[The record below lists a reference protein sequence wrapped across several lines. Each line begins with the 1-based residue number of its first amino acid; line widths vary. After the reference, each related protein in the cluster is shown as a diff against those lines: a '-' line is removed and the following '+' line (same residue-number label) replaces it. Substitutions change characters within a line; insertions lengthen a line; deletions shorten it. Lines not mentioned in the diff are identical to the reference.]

1 MRKLMVVLSFLMVAS
16 MLLSAC
22 GTTATPVATAA
33 PATAAPATAAPATA
47 APATAAPAPAAPAP
61 TGPKSKDPTT
71 LTLADSDVSIDTL
84 DPALAY
90 DTASGEIIQNTYDTL
105 IFYDGSKLSSFVPLL
120 ADKWSVSADG
130 KVYTFNIH
138 PGVKF
143 HNGDVM
149 TPDDVAFTFQRGLLQ
164 AGSASPQWL
173 LSEPFFGVG
182 NQDVTTVLDPSGAL
196 QDDRTAL
203 SKVDPAKLKAVC
215 DTVQKA
221 IVADDTAGTV
231 TMTLAQSWGPFLA
244 TVAQSWGSIM
254 DKKWVAANKG
264 WDGTCATWQ
273 NFYGMVSAD
282 DPFSA
287 IENGTGPFV
296 LTSLKQGEQYTLD
309 AFPGY
314 FKGPAK
320 LQHVVAKAVG
330 EWGTR
335 FAMMQAGDADVATVP
350 PSNRSQMDAL
360 VGEKCVYDT
369 AASAFKP
376 CEVTDA
382 TKPFS
387 VHLGLPPI
395 SQDVILFNWKIAST
409 TASPNPY
416 IGSGKLDGKGI
427 PPDFFNDLNVRQGF
441 AYCFDWDTFI
451 TDVYT
456 GEAVQSISLELP
468 GMPGYFTD
476 TPHYAMDL
484 DKCKAAFQASKLKS
498 ADGKSLWD
506 VGFRVQMLF
515 NQGNPTRQT
524 LAQILAGNL
533 NSVNPKFDV
542 EILGIPWAAYL
553 TAQRAHQI
561 PIMTA
566 GWLED
571 IHDPHNWLQPY
582 TAGGGAYSGRAGLP
596 ADLTKQFDAILAKGV
611 TESDPTKRGEV
622 YKTANQLYYDQV
634 VGVPIVLATGHGFRQ
649 RWVEGEV
656 WNPIFPGFHY
666 YEMYKD

>member
-1 MRKLMVVLSFLMVAS
+1 MRKFFVVLSFLMVAS

-22 GTTATPVATAA
+22 GAPATVAPAPATAAPATVAPA
-33 PATAAPATAAPATA
+33 PATAAPATAAPAG
-47 APATAAPAPAAPAP
+47 PAK
-61 TGPKSKDPTT
+61 PKSKDPTT

-120 ADKWSVSADG
+120 ADSWTVSTDG
-130 KVYTFNIH
+130 KTYTFKIH

-143 HNGDVM
+143 HNGDVL
-149 TPDDVAFTFQRGLLQ
+149 TPDDVAFSFQRGLLQ

-182 NQDVTTVLDPSGAL
+182 NQDVTTVLDPSGAI
-196 QDDRTAL
+196 QDDRAGL
-203 SKVDPAKLKAVC
+203 AKIDAAKLKAVC

-231 TMTLAQSWGPFLA
+231 TMTLVTPWGPFLA
-244 TVAQSWGSIM
+244 TVAQSWGSVM

-264 WDGTCATWQ
+264 WDGSCDTWQ
-273 NFYGMVSAD
+273 NFYGMLSAD

-287 IENGTGPFV
+287 IENGTGPFI

-320 LQHVVAKAVG
+320 LQHIVAKAVG

-335 FAMMQAGDADVATVP
+335 FAMMQAGDADVATTP

-360 VGEKCVYDT
+360 VGEKCIYDIAT
-369 AASAFKP
+369 SAFKP
-376 CEVTDA
+376 CQVTDP
-382 TKPFS
+382 TKPLR
-387 VHLGLPPI
+387 VYLGLPPI
-395 SQDVILFNWKIAST
+395 AQDAILFNFKVATSDK
-409 TASPNPY
+409 SPNPY

-427 PPDFFNDLNVRQGF
+427 PPDFFADVNIRKAF

-451 TDVYT
+451 NDVYT

-476 TPHYAMDL
+476 TPHYTMDL
-484 DKCKAAFQASKLKS
+484 DKCKAAFQASTLKS
-498 ADGKSLWD
+498 ADGKGVMD

-561 PIMTA
+561 PIMTG

-582 TAGGGAYSGRAGLP
+582 TSSGGAYSGRQGLP
-596 ADLTKQFDAILAKGV
+596 ADISKQFDAILATGV
-611 TESDPTKRGEV
+611 AETDPVKRGEI
-622 YKTANQLYYDQV
+622 YKQANQLYYDDAV
-634 VGVPIVLATGHGFRQ
+634 SVPIVLATGHGFRQ

-656 WNPIFPGFHY
+656 LNPIFPGFHY
-666 YEMYKD
+666 YEMWKD

>member
-1 MRKLMVVLSFLMVAS
+1 MRKFLTVLSFLMVAS
-16 MLLSAC
+16 MVLSAC
-22 GTTATPVATAA
+22 GAPATQAPA
-33 PATAAPATAAPATA
+33 PATAAPATVAP
-47 APATAAPAPAAPAP
+47 APATAAPAPATAAPAP

-71 LTLADSDVSIDTL
+71 LTLADMDVSIDTL

-90 DTASGEIIQNTYDTL
+90 DTASGEIIQNSYDTL
-105 IFYDGSKLSSFVPLL
+105 IFYDGTKLSSFVPLL
-120 ADKWSVSADG
+120 ADSWTISTDG
-130 KVYTFNIH
+130 KTYTFKIH

-149 TPDDVAFTFQRGLLQ
+149 TPDDVAFSFQRGLLQ

-196 QDDRTAL
+196 QDDREGL

-215 DTVQKA
+215 TQVQNA

-231 TMTLAQSWGPFLA
+231 TMTLATPWGPFLA
-244 TVAQSWGSIM
+244 TVAQSWGSVM
-254 DKKWVAANKG
+254 DKKWVAAQKG
-264 WDGTCATWQ
+264 WDGSCDTWQ
-273 NFYGMVSAD
+273 NFYGMISAD

-296 LTSLKQGEQYTLD
+296 LTSLKQGEQYTMD

-320 LQHVVAKAVG
+320 LQHIVAKAVG

-335 FAMMQAGDADVATVP
+335 FAMMQAGDADIAAVLP
-350 PSNRSQMDAL
+350 GNRSQMDAL
-360 VGEKCVYDT
+360 VGEKCIYNT
-369 AASAFKP
+369 ANSDFDP
-376 CEVTDA
+376 CTVTDP
-382 TKPFS
+382 TKPFR
-387 VHLGLPPI
+387 VYLGLPPI
-395 SQDVILFNWKIAST
+395 AQDVILFNFKVATT

-427 PPDFFNDLNVRQGF
+427 PPDFFADLNIRKAF

-476 TPHYAMDL
+476 TPHYTMDL
-484 DKCKAAFQASKLKS
+484 DKCKAAFQASTLKS
-498 ADGKSLWD
+498 ADGKGVMD

-515 NQGNPTRQT
+515 NQGNTTRQT

-561 PIMTA
+561 PIMTG

-582 TAGGGAYSGRAGLP
+582 TSSVGAYSGRESLP
-596 ADLTKQFDAILAKGV
+596 ASLSGPFDAILNQGV
-611 TESDPTKRGEV
+611 AETDPVKRGDI
-622 YKTANQLYYDQV
+622 YKQANQLYYDQA

-656 WNPIFPGFHY
+656 LNPIFPGFHY